1 MAGKARV
8 HELAKELGVTSKE
21 LLAKLKE
28 QGEFVKSAS
37 STVEAPVARRL
48 RESLASKSAP
58 AADAKSAARPGPSS
72 AAASAR
78 PAGAK
83 PTPGGPRPGP
93 RPAPAAPAPAAP
105 AAPVAPKV
113 EAAPVEAKP
122 ATPAPA
128 SPAPA
133 AAQQSAP
140 ATKPAGAPAPG
151 PRPAPA
157 PRPTQAPAAGQTRP
171 AQTTPGAAAPGPR
184 PAGPGPKPG
193 PKAPRVGNNPFSSAP
208 DRERPAPRPAGQGQ
222 GQGGTRPT
230 PGQGGP
236 RPAPGQGGPRPA
248 PGQGGPRP
256 GQGGQGQRPAAAQGG
271 APRPGGP
278 RPNPGSMPPRPNP
291 GAMPARSAR
300 PAPGGGAGRPG
311 GGGRPGGAPGGGGA
325 GRPGGGGGGGYRG
338 GGGGAPGAPGA
349 GAPAAGGFRGRPGG
363 GGGRPGGPGGR
374 GGAAGAFGRPG
385 GAVRRGRK
393 SKRAKRAEYENM
405 QAPAVGGVR
414 LPRGNGEVIRLAR
427 GASLSDFAEKI
438 DANPAALVQAL
449 FNLGEMVT
457 ATQSVNDETLELLGG
472 EMNYVVHVVSPEDED
487 RELLQSFDLTYGEDA
502 GGEDDLEHRPPV
514 VTVMGHVDHG
524 KTRLLDTIRK
534 ANVAEGEAGGITQH
548 IGAYQVL
555 TNLNEEERLITFI
568 DTPGHEAFTAMR
580 ARGAKAT
587 DIAILVVAADDGVM
601 PQTVEAINH
610 AQAADVP
617 IVVAI
622 NKIDKEGANPD
633 KIKQQLTEYGL
644 VTEEY
649 GGDTMFVN
657 ISAKQGT
664 NIDQLLEAVLLTAD
678 ASLDL
683 RANPDMDAQGV
694 AIEAHLD
701 RGRGPVAT
709 VLIQRGTL
717 RVGDSIVAGD
727 AYGRVR
733 RMVDEHGADVH
744 AATPSRPVQ
753 VIGFTS
759 VPGAGDNLIVVEE
772 DRIARQIADRRNAR
786 KRNAL
791 AARSRKRISL
801 EDLDA
806 ALKETSELNLILK
819 GDNSGTV
826 EALEEAL
833 LGIEIDDEVRLRV
846 IDRGVGGVTETNVN
860 LASASNAIIIG
871 FNVRA
876 EGKATELA
884 NREGV
889 DIRYYSVIYQAID
902 EIEKALKGMLKPIY
916 EEVELGR
923 AEIRAIFRS
932 SKIGNI
938 AGCMVQSGSV
948 KRNAK
953 ARLIRD
959 GRVIAET
966 MTISSL
972 KREKDDAT
980 EVREGFECGLTV
992 TYSDIKEGDIIEAY
1006 ELREKPRD

>member
-1 MAGKARV
+1 
-8 HELAKELGVTSKE
+8 
-21 LLAKLKE
+21 
-28 QGEFVKSAS
+28 
-37 STVEAPVARRL
+37 PVARRL
-48 RESLASKSAP
+48 RESVASKSAP

-72 AAASAR
+72 AAAAR
-78 PAGAK
+78 PAAK

-93 RPAPAAPAPAAP
+93 RPAPAPAAPAPAAAA
-105 AAPVAPKV
+105 AAPVAPKPEPV
-113 EAAPVEAKP
+113 APVEAKP

-133 AAQQSAP
+133 AAQQAP

-157 PRPTQAPAAGQTRP
+157 APRPAQAPAAGQTRP
-171 AQTTPGAAAPGPR
+171 GQTTPGAAAPGPR

-208 DRERPAPRPAGQGQ
+208 DRERPAPRPAP
-222 GQGGTRPT
+222 QGGPRPT

-256 GQGGQGQRPAAAQGG
+256 GQGGGQGQRPAAAQGG

-300 PAPGGGAGRPG
+300 PGPAAGGRP
-311 GGGRPGGAPGGGGA
+311 GRPGGAPGGGGA
-325 GRPGGGGGGGYRG
+325 GRPGGGGGGGGGYRG

-414 LPRGNGEVIRLAR
+414 LPRGNGEIIRLAR

-717 RVGDSIVAGD
+717 HVGDSIVAGD

-733 RMVDEHGADVH
+733 RMVDEHGEDVH

-819 GDNSGTV
+819 GDN
-826 EALEEAL
+826 
-833 LGIEIDDEVRLRV
+833 
-846 IDRGVGGVTETNVN
+846 
-860 LASASNAIIIG
+860 
-871 FNVRA
+871 
-876 EGKATELA
+876 
-884 NREGV
+884 
-889 DIRYYSVIYQAID
+889 
-902 EIEKALKGMLKPIY
+902 
-916 EEVELGR
+916 
-923 AEIRAIFRS
+923 
-932 SKIGNI
+932 
-938 AGCMVQSGSV
+938 
-948 KRNAK
+948 
-953 ARLIRD
+953 
-959 GRVIAET
+959 
-966 MTISSL
+966 
-972 KREKDDAT
+972 
-980 EVREGFECGLTV
+980 
-992 TYSDIKEGDIIEAY
+992 
-1006 ELREKPRD
+1006 

>member
-21 LLAKLKE
+21 LLATLKE

-48 RESLASKSAP
+48 RESFPSAGGAETKSETGAAAP
-58 AADAKSAARPGPSS
+58 AARPAAKPGAPSPSAA
-72 AAASAR
+72 
-78 PAGAK
+78 K
-83 PTPGGPRPGP
+83 PGGPRPGP
-93 RPAPAAPAPAAP
+93 KPAAPAPAAPAAPAPAAP
-105 AAPVAPKV
+105 AAPAAAAPGAPSAPVPTPTFNAPK
-113 EAAPVEAKP
+113 P
-122 ATPAPA
+122 AQPAR
-128 SPAPA
+128 PAPA
-133 AAQQSAP
+133 APAASAP
-140 ATKPAGAPAPG
+140 A
-151 PRPAPA
+151 
-157 PRPTQAPAAGQTRP
+157 APAAP
-171 AQTTPGAAAPGPR
+171 AAPSIGAKPGGPR
-184 PAGPGPKPG
+184 PG
-193 PKAPRVGNNPFSSAP
+193 PKAPRVGNNPYSSAP
-208 DRERPAPRPAGQGQ
+208 AERPAPRPAPGAPRPGA
-222 GQGGTRPT
+222 GQGGSRPA

-256 GQGGQGQRPAAAQGG
+256 APGQ
-271 APRPGGP
+271 GGP
-278 RPNPGSMPPRPNP
+278 RPPAGQGGPRPSPGSMPPRPNP

-300 PAPGGGAGRPG
+300 PAPGGGGRP
-311 GGGRPGGAPGGGGA
+311 GRPGGAPGG
-325 GRPGGGGGGGYRG
+325 RPGGGGGGYRG
-338 GGGGAPGAPGA
+338 GGAPGA
-349 GAPAAGGFRGRPGG
+349 GAGAGAPGGAAPAGGFRGRPGG
-363 GGGRPGGPGGR
+363 GGRPGQR
-374 GGAAGAFGRPG
+374 GAAAGAFGRPG

-393 SKRAKRAEYENM
+393 SKRAKRAEYESM

-414 LPRGNGEVIRLAR
+414 LPRGNGETIRLAR
-427 GASLSDFAEKI
+427 GASLSDFADKI

-472 EMNYVVHVVSPEDED
+472 EMNYVVQVVSPEDED
-487 RELLQSFDLTYGEDA
+487 RELLDSFDLTYGEDA
-502 GGEDDLEHRPPV
+502 GGEEDLESRPPV

-524 KTRLLDTIRK
+524 KTRLLDVIRK
-534 ANVAEGEAGGITQH
+534 ANVREGEAGGITQH

-555 TNLNEEERLITFI
+555 TELEGNERLVTFI

-587 DIAILVVAADDGVM
+587 DLAILVVAADDGVM

-617 IVVAI
+617 IVVAV

-633 KIKQQLTEYGL
+633 KIRQQLTEYGL
-644 VTEEY
+644 VAEEY
-649 GGDTMFVN
+649 GGDTMFVD
-657 ISAKQGT
+657 ISAKQGL
-664 NIDQLLEAVLLTAD
+664 NIDALLEAVLLTAD

-733 RMVDEHGADVH
+733 RMVDEHGQDVH
-744 AATPSRPVQ
+744 EALPSRPVQ

-759 VPGAGDNLIVVEE
+759 VPGAGDNLLVVDE

-791 AARSRKRISL
+791 AAKSRKRISL
-801 EDLDA
+801 DDLDA
-806 ALKETSELNLILK
+806 ALKEHSQLNLILK

-833 LGIEIDDEVRLRV
+833 LGIPIDDEVQLRV
-846 IDRGVGGVTETNVN
+846 IDRGVGGITETNVN
-860 LASASNAIIIG
+860 LAAASNAIIIG

-902 EIEKALKGMLKPIY
+902 EVEKALKGLLKPVY
-916 EEVELGR
+916 EEVELGK
-923 AEIRAIFRS
+923 AEIRAMFRS

-938 AGCMVQSGSV
+938 AGCLVTSGSIR
-948 KRNAK
+948 RNAK

-959 GRVIAET
+959 SKVIAET
-966 MTISSL
+966 VTISSL
-972 KREKDDAT
+972 KREKEDAT
-980 EVREGFECGLTV
+980 EVREGYECGLTV
-992 TYSDIKEGDIIEAY
+992 TYSDIKIGDVLECY

>member
-21 LLAKLKE
+21 LLARLKE

-48 RESLASKSAP
+48 RESFPSDGADASAP
-58 AADAKSAARPGPSS
+58 AAAAPNGR
-72 AAASAR
+72 AAADRA
-78 PAGAK
+78 AGSTAK
-83 PTPGGPRPGP
+83 PGAAKPGGPRPGP
-93 RPAPAAPAPAAP
+93 KPAPRPAEPEAPAAQAPAEAAPAAPATPAAAPAPAPAAPTPSPAAP
-105 AAPVAPKV
+105 AAPVEQAPAASAATSD
-113 EAAPVEAKP
+113 AAPA
-122 ATPAPA
+122 
-128 SPAPA
+128 PAPA
-133 AAQQSAP
+133 AP
-140 ATKPAGAPAPG
+140 K
-151 PRPAPA
+151 
-157 PRPTQAPAAGQTRP
+157 
-171 AQTTPGAAAPGPR
+171 

-193 PKAPRVGNNPFSSAP
+193 PKAPRVGNNPYSSAP
-208 DRERPAPRPAGQGQ
+208 VERPAPRPAPGAPRP
-222 GQGGTRPT
+222 GGGRPA

-236 RPAPGQGGPRPA
+236 RPATPSGGTRPAPGQGGPRPA
-248 PGQGGPRP
+248 PGQAGPRP
-256 GQGGQGQRPAAAQGG
+256 S
-271 APRPGGP
+271 
-278 RPNPGSMPPRPNP
+278 PGSMPPRPNP
-291 GAMPARSAR
+291 GAMPTRSAR
-300 PAPGGGAGRPG
+300 PGPAAGRP
-311 GGGRPGGAPGGGGA
+311 GRPGGAPGG
-325 GRPGGGGGGGYRG
+325 RPGGGGGGGGYRG
-338 GGGGAPGAPGA
+338 GGAPGAPG
-349 GAPAAGGFRGRPGG
+349 GAPAGGAPAGGFRGRPGG
-363 GGGRPGGPGGR
+363 GGRPGQR
-374 GGAAGAFGRPG
+374 GAAAGAFGRPG

-393 SKRAKRAEYENM
+393 SKRAKRAEYESM

-414 LPRGNGEVIRLAR
+414 LPRGNGETIRLAR
-427 GASLSDFAEKI
+427 GASLSDFADKI

-472 EMNYVVHVVSPEDED
+472 EMNYVVQVVSPEDED
-487 RELLQSFDLTYGEDA
+487 RELLDSFDLTYGEDA
-502 GGEDDLEHRPPV
+502 GGEEDLEQRPPV

-524 KTRLLDTIRK
+524 KTRLLDSIR
-534 ANVAEGEAGGITQH
+534 NTTVREGEAGGITQH

-555 TNLNEEERLITFI
+555 TELEGNERLVTFI

-587 DIAILVVAADDGVM
+587 DLAILVVAADDGVM

-617 IVVAI
+617 IVVAV

-633 KIKQQLTEYGL
+633 KIRQQLTEYGL
-644 VTEEY
+644 VAEEY
-649 GGDTMFVN
+649 GGETMFVD

-664 NIDQLLEAVLLTAD
+664 NIDALLEAVLLTAD

-709 VLIQRGTL
+709 VLIARGTL

-733 RMVDEHGADVH
+733 RMVDEHGEDVTE
-744 AATPSRPVQ
+744 AMPSRPVQ

-759 VPGAGDNLIVVEE
+759 VPGAGDNLLVVDE

-791 AARSRKRISL
+791 AAKSRKRISL
-801 EDLDA
+801 DDLDA
-806 ALKETSELNLILK
+806 ALKETSQLNLILK

-833 LGIEIDDEVRLRV
+833 LGIEIDDEVELRV

-902 EIEKALKGMLKPIY
+902 EIEKALKGMLKPVY
-916 EEVELGR
+916 EEVALGQ
-923 AEIRAIFRS
+923 AEIRALFRS
-932 SKIGNI
+932 SKVGNI
-938 AGCMVQSGSV
+938 AGCLVTSGTIR
-948 KRNAK
+948 RNAK

-959 GRVIAET
+959 SAVVAET
-966 MTISSL
+966 VTISSL
-972 KREKDDAT
+972 RREKDDAT
-980 EVREGFECGLTV
+980 EVREGYECGLTV
-992 TYSDIKEGDIIEAY
+992 TYSDIKVGDVIEAY

>member
-21 LLAKLKE
+21 LLATLKE

-48 RESLASKSAP
+48 RESFASKSAP
-58 AADAKSAARPGPSS
+58 ANGAK
-72 AAASAR
+72 
-78 PAGAK
+78 AGAK
-83 PTPGGPRPGP
+83 PGPSTAARPAAKPAAGGPRPGP
-93 RPAPAAPAPAAP
+93 RTPAPAQAAAP
-105 AAPVAPKV
+105 
-113 EAAPVEAKP
+113 EAP
-122 ATPAPA
+122 ATPAPRPGPA
-128 SPAPA
+128 VKPGPAPAPAKEAAAQAPTPAPA
-133 AAQQSAP
+133 AKAAPQAQPGARPTPGAPRPGQQQRPSAP
-140 ATKPAGAPAPG
+140 AQAA
-151 PRPAPA
+151 PRPA
-157 PRPTQAPAAGQTRP
+157 
-171 AQTTPGAAAPGPR
+171 
-184 PAGPGPKPG
+184 GPKPG
-193 PKAPRVGNNPFSSAP
+193 PKTPRVGNNPYSSAP
-208 DRERPAPRPAGQGQ
+208 ERERPAPRPG
-222 GQGGTRPT
+222 
-230 PGQGGP
+230 PGQAGG
-236 RPAPGQGGPRPA
+236 RPV

-256 GQGGQGQRPAAAQGG
+256 GPAQGGPRPGPAQGGPRPAAAQGG
-271 APRPGGP
+271 GPRPGGP
-278 RPNPGSMPPRPNP
+278 RPSPGSMPPRPSP

-300 PAPGGGAGRPG
+300 PGPA
-311 GGGRPGGAPGGGGA
+311 GGGRPGRPGAGGGA

-338 GGGGAPGAPGA
+338 GGGGAPGAGA

-385 GAVRRGRK
+385 GAPRRGRK

-414 LPRGNGEVIRLAR
+414 LPRGNGEIIRLAR

-438 DANPAALVQAL
+438 DANPASLVQAL

-457 ATQSVNDETLELLGG
+457 ATQSVNDETLELLGS

-487 RELLQSFDLTYGEDA
+487 RELLESFDLSYGEDE
-502 GGEDDLEHRPPV
+502 GGEEDLEQRPPV

-534 ANVAEGEAGGITQH
+534 ANVREGEAGGITQH
-548 IGAYQVL
+548 IGAYQVMTHL
-555 TNLNEEERLITFI
+555 GEDDRLITFI

-617 IVVAI
+617 IVVAV
-622 NKIDKEGANPD
+622 NKIDKEGANPE
-633 KIKQQLTEYGL
+633 KIRQQLTEYNL
-644 VTEEY
+644 VAEEY
-649 GGDTMFVN
+649 GGDTMFVD

-664 NIDQLLEAVLLTAD
+664 NIDALLEAVLLTAD
-678 ASLDL
+678 AALDL

-733 RMVDEHGADVH
+733 RMVDEHGEDVE
-744 AATPSRPVQ
+744 AALPSRPVQ
-753 VIGFTS
+753 VVGFTS
-759 VPGAGDNLIVVEE
+759 VPGAGDNLLVVDE

-833 LGIEIDDEVRLRV
+833 LGIEVDDEVRLRV

-932 SKIGNI
+932 SKVGNI
-938 AGCMVQSGSV
+938 AGCMVTSGSV

-953 ARLIRD
+953 ARLLRD
-959 GRVIAET
+959 NVVIAET
-966 MTISSL
+966 VTISSL

-980 EVREGFECGLTV
+980 EVREGFECGMTL
-992 TYSDIKEGDIIEAY
+992 TYSDIKEGDVIEAY

>member
-21 LLAKLKE
+21 LLATLKE

-48 RESLASKSAP
+48 RESFPSAGGAETKSETGAAAP
-58 AADAKSAARPGPSS
+58 AARPAAKPGAPSPSAA
-72 AAASAR
+72 
-78 PAGAK
+78 K
-83 PTPGGPRPGP
+83 PGGPRPGP
-93 RPAPAAPAPAAP
+93 KPAAPAPAAP
-105 AAPVAPKV
+105 AAPA
-113 EAAPVEAKP
+113 
-122 ATPAPA
+122 
-128 SPAPA
+128 PAPA
-133 AAQQSAP
+133 APAAPAAAAPAAPSAP
-140 ATKPAGAPAPG
+140 VPTPTFNAPKPAQPA
-151 PRPAPA
+151 RPAPA
-157 PRPTQAPAAGQTRP
+157 APAASAP
-171 AQTTPGAAAPGPR
+171 AAPAAPAAPSTGAKPGGPR
-184 PAGPGPKPG
+184 PG
-193 PKAPRVGNNPFSSAP
+193 PKAPRVGNNPYSSAP
-208 DRERPAPRPAGQGQ
+208 AERPAPRPAPGAPRPGA
-222 GQGGTRPT
+222 GQGGSRPA

-256 GQGGQGQRPAAAQGG
+256 APGQ
-271 APRPGGP
+271 GGP
-278 RPNPGSMPPRPNP
+278 RPPAGQGGPRPSPGSMPPRPNP

-300 PAPGGGAGRPG
+300 PAPGGGGRP
-311 GGGRPGGAPGGGGA
+311 GRPGGAPGG
-325 GRPGGGGGGGYRG
+325 RPGGGGGGYRG
-338 GGGGAPGAPGA
+338 GGAPGA
-349 GAPAAGGFRGRPGG
+349 GAGAGAPGGAAPAGGFRGRPGG
-363 GGGRPGGPGGR
+363 GGRPGQR
-374 GGAAGAFGRPG
+374 GAAAGAFGRPG

-393 SKRAKRAEYENM
+393 SKRAKRAEYESM

-414 LPRGNGEVIRLAR
+414 LPRGNGETIRLAR
-427 GASLSDFAEKI
+427 GASLSDFADKI

-472 EMNYVVHVVSPEDED
+472 EMNYVVQVVSPEDED
-487 RELLQSFDLTYGEDA
+487 RELLDSFDLTYGEDA
-502 GGEDDLEHRPPV
+502 GGEEDLESRPPV

-524 KTRLLDTIRK
+524 KTRLLDVIRK
-534 ANVAEGEAGGITQH
+534 ANVREGEAGGITQH

-555 TNLNEEERLITFI
+555 TELEGNERLVTFI

-587 DIAILVVAADDGVM
+587 DLAILVVAADDGVM

-617 IVVAI
+617 IVVAV

-633 KIKQQLTEYGL
+633 KIRQQLTEYGL
-644 VTEEY
+644 VAEEY
-649 GGDTMFVN
+649 GGDTMFVD
-657 ISAKQGT
+657 ISAKQGL
-664 NIDQLLEAVLLTAD
+664 NIDALLEAVLLTAD

-733 RMVDEHGADVH
+733 RMVDEHGQDVH
-744 AATPSRPVQ
+744 EALPSRPVQ

-759 VPGAGDNLIVVEE
+759 VPGAGDNLLVVDE

-791 AARSRKRISL
+791 AAKSRKRISL
-801 EDLDA
+801 DDLDA
-806 ALKETSELNLILK
+806 ALKEHSQLNLILK

-833 LGIEIDDEVRLRV
+833 LGIPIDDEVQLRV
-846 IDRGVGGVTETNVN
+846 IDRGVGGITETNVN
-860 LASASNAIIIG
+860 LAAASNAIIIG

-902 EIEKALKGMLKPIY
+902 EVEKALKGLLKPVY
-916 EEVELGR
+916 EEVELGK
-923 AEIRAIFRS
+923 AEIRAMFRS

-938 AGCMVQSGSV
+938 AGCLVTSGSIR
-948 KRNAK
+948 RNAK

-959 GRVIAET
+959 SKVIAET
-966 MTISSL
+966 VTISSL
-972 KREKDDAT
+972 KREKEDAT
-980 EVREGFECGLTV
+980 EVREGYECGLTV
-992 TYSDIKEGDIIEAY
+992 TYSDIKIGDVLECY